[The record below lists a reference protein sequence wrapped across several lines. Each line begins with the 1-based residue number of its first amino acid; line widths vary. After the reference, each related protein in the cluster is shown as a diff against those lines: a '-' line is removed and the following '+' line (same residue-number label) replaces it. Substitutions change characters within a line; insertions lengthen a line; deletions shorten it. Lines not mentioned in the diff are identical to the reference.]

1 MTKLG
6 TGEMARDEIHRAV
19 MVIRHLAPLNLAAL
33 NLAALNQDEKVSLH
47 SQGPTI
53 QGVEDRNFA
62 EI

>member
-1 MTKLG
+1 
-6 TGEMARDEIHRAV
+6 

-33 NLAALNQDEKVSLH
+33 NLAALNLAALNLDEKVSLH

-53 QGVEDRNFA
+53 QAVEDRNFA

>member
-1 MTKLG
+1 
-6 TGEMARDEIHRAV
+6 MARDEIHRAV

-33 NLAALNQDEKVSLH
+33 TLDEKVSLH

-53 QGVEDRNFA
+53 QAVEDRNFA